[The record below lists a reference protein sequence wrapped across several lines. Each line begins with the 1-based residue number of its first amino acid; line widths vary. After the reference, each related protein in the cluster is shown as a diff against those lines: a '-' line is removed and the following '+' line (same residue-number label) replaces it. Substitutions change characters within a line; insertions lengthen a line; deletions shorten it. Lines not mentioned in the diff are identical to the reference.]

1 MYRAWLLAG
10 LLFFSLSG
18 PCFSE
23 AFWLASPRYRLYDRA
38 KLVKVEGPNV
48 LRLNMLQHGRS
59 ITVRL
64 LGVGSPHNRVWQ
76 KNLTPTMLS
85 YKAREHIWERATSY
99 IENLLKGREAE
110 IWARRWNQ
118 YDEKNRLLAYIL
130 IPSGSGDPLDLN
142 ADLIKRGFGFVTRDY
157 VHVTFTGYKI
167 LEEEA
172 RENRRGVWRGLSP
185 DQISSLTK

>member
-10 LLFFSLSG
+10 ILFFALSG

-23 AFWLASPRYRLYDRA
+23 PFWLTSPRYSLYDRA

-48 LRLNMLQHGRS
+48 LRLNMLRQGRN

-76 KNLTPTMLS
+76 KALTPTMLS
-85 YKAREHIWERATSY
+85 YDEREHIWERATTY
-99 IENLLKGREAE
+99 IENLLKDRKAE
-110 IWARRWNQ
+110 VWARRWNQ

-130 IPSGSGDPLDLN
+130 IPSDSGEPLDLN
-142 ADLIKRGFGFVTRDY
+142 ADLIERGFGFVTRDY

-185 DQISSLTK
+185 GQVSSLTK